1 MNIHQT
7 AEPRSGLL
15 CTLPFPP
22 NTDAAGA
29 QPLSVGD
36 DRLASDNN
44 FTDQSSA
51 HPNPSDPDQR
61 ETGETIDQGGYGRS
75 ASGGDQFS
83 KENQTGQG
91 FSSTQ
96 ESRSGQFQPSVQDS
110 VGNTSYRPD
119 APSDTD
125 SVTHRAP
132 DM

>member
-1 MNIHQT
+1 MAFNNNKLNN
-7 AEPRSGLL
+7 SS
-15 CTLPFPP
+15 
-22 NTDAAGA
+22 NAAGA

-36 DRLASDNN
+36 ERLASDNN

-51 HPNPSDPDQR
+51 HPNPQGDQK
-61 ETGETIDQGGYGRS
+61 ETGETIDQGGYGLS
-75 ASGGDQFS
+75 ASGGDQFA

-96 ESRSGQFQPSVQDS
+96 QARQAGQLQPSVQDS
-110 VGNTSYRPD
+110 IANTDYRPD

-125 SVTHRAP
+125 TVTHRAP

>member
-1 MNIHQT
+1 MTYLTPSIFVHGHCECLRRTDT
-7 AEPRSGLL
+7 AG
-15 CTLPFPP
+15 T
-22 NTDAAGA
+22 

-51 HPNPSDPDQR
+51 QPNPSNPDHQQN
-61 ETGETIDQGGYGRS
+61 EMGETIDQGGYGLS
-75 ASGGDQFS
+75 ASGGDQFA
-83 KENQTGQG
+83 KKNQTGQG

-96 ESRSGQFQPSVQDS
+96 GTSGQFQPSIQDS
-110 VGNTSYRPD
+110 IGNTNYRAD

-125 SVTHRAP
+125 NVTHRNP